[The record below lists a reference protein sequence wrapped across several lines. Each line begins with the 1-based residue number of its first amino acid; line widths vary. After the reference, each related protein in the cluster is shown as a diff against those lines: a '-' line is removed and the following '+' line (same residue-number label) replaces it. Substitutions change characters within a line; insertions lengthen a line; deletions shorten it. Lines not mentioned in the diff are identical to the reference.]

1 MKLIALLALEDT
13 GMRGVLCNFLVLTV
27 VFNFVLLEPLV
38 YLLATILLVDMS
50 NAVEEC
56 ALCWLCQLI

>member
-38 YLLATILLVDMS
+38 YLLATILDMS